1 MTAAKPL
8 REYLVPFLDFCEVQK
23 GLADNTQRNY
33 RQYLR
38 VFFDWLKKHGH
49 EGLTPE
55 ELNAEHIW
63 DYRLYLARKHK
74 TPTSAYLTKRSQN
87 FYLVA
92 LRAFLEFL
100 AERDIDTVASSKV
113 KLAKHKPDET
123 ISFLD
128 PREIESMAAL
138 PDVSK
143 PEGLRDRAIME
154 TFFSSGM
161 RISELVSLDLAQLS
175 PLRHRAKDA
184 DRTYE
189 VPIIGKGKRPRTI
202 FISPRAAHWLRA
214 YLSGRKDDDKA
225 AFINSRRKSKESRR
239 LSPRYI
245 QYMIAKY
252 ARTAG
257 LAKKVTPHILRHSY
271 ATDLLSRGADLRSV
285 QELLGHKNVATTQM
299 YTHVTNKRLR
309 EVHEKFHGEKYFHRA

>member
-1 MTAAKPL
+1 MSSPKPL

-38 VFFDWLKKHGH
+38 AFFYWLKKQGF
-49 EGLTPE
+49 EGLAPE
-55 ELNAEHIW
+55 ELTTEHIW
-63 DYRLYLARKHK
+63 DYRLYLARKHRS
-74 TPTSAYLTKRSQN
+74 PAGNYLIKSSQN
-87 FYLVA
+87 IYLVA

-100 AERDIDTVASSKV
+100 AERDIDTVASSKI
-113 KLAKHKPDET
+113 KLAKHKPHET
-123 ISFLD
+123 TSFLD
-128 PREIESMAAL
+128 PREIEAMVTL

-154 TFFSSGM
+154 TLFSSGM
-161 RISELVSLDLAQLS
+161 RIAELVSLDVAQLS
-175 PLRHRAKDA
+175 PLQRGAKDT

-202 FISPRAAHWLRA
+202 FISPRAAHWIRQ
-214 YLSGRKDDDKA
+214 YLAERNDDDKA
-225 AFINSRRKSKESRR
+225 AFINTRWKSKQSKR

-245 QYMIAKY
+245 QYMISKY
-252 ARTAG
+252 ARAAG

-271 ATDLLSRGADLRSV
+271 ATDLLSRGADLRAV
-285 QELLGHKNVATTQM
+285 QELLGHKNIATTQM

-309 EVHEKFHGEKYFHRA
+309 EIHEKFHGGNVARAD